1 MIMARYNI
9 RPYDDYEAWDTA
21 ETIEEARDKRSKL
34 AMSFFS
40 RAVVIEDTNDY
51 SIVDWVLARVDYYY
65 SSLILTLATHQERNE
80 STHQEKNKT
89 WSSRKKQDPTVKS

>member
-1 MIMARYNI
+1 MAKFKI

-40 RAVVIEDTNDY
+40 RAVVIVDENEMKLNDIDYEDIYDNINDY
-51 SIVDWVLARVDYYY
+51 EYPYNYINHSDLV
-65 SSLILTLATHQERNE
+65 
-80 STHQEKNKT
+80 
-89 WSSRKKQDPTVKS
+89 

>member
-1 MIMARYNI
+1 MAKFKI

-40 RAVVIEDTNDY
+40 RVVI
-51 SIVDWVLARVDYYY
+51 IVD
-65 SSLILTLATHQERNE
+65 ENE
-80 STHQEKNKT
+80 NE
-89 WSSRKKQDPTVKS
+89 VE

>member
-1 MIMARYNI
+1 MAKFKI

-40 RAVVIEDTNDY
+40 RAVVIVDENENDIDYEDIYDNINDY
-51 SIVDWVLARVDYYY
+51 EYPYNYINHSDLV
-65 SSLILTLATHQERNE
+65 
-80 STHQEKNKT
+80 
-89 WSSRKKQDPTVKS
+89 

>member
-1 MIMARYNI
+1 MAKFKI

-40 RAVVIEDTNDY
+40 RAIV
-51 SIVDWVLARVDYYY
+51 IVD
-65 SSLILTLATHQERNE
+65 ENE
-80 STHQEKNKT
+80 VE
-89 WSSRKKQDPTVKS
+89 

>member
-1 MIMARYNI
+1 MARFKI

-40 RAVVIEDTNDY
+40 RAVVIVDENEMKLNDIDYEDIYDNINDY
-51 SIVDWVLARVDYYY
+51 EYPYNHINHSDL
-65 SSLILTLATHQERNE
+65 
-80 STHQEKNKT
+80 
-89 WSSRKKQDPTVKS
+89 